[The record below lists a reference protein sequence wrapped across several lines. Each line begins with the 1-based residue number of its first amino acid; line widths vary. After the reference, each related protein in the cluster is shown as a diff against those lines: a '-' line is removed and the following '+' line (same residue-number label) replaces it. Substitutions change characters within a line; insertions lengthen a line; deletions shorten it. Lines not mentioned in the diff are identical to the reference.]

1 MAEKVVDD
9 VEALSTS
16 SDGDTTG
23 NFVISIRTRFYN
35 QCRMKHSFF
44 RLLIFALNPIPIGL
58 FENFL
63 RLGVGKCPHSLL
75 AYISTITSARII
87 IQVYIERNF
96 ILF

>member
-9 VEALSTS
+9 VEALFTST
-16 SDGDTTG
+16 DGDTTG

-35 QCRMKHSFF
+35 ECGMILSF
-44 RLLIFALNPIPIGL
+44 IDVFALNPIPTGR
-58 FENFL
+58 FESFA

-75 AYISTITSARII
+75 AYISTNTSARIV
-87 IQVYIERNF
+87 IQVCIERNF

>member
-35 QCRMKHSFF
+35 ECGMKHSFF
-44 RLLIFALNPIPIGL
+44 RLLIFSRLTL
-58 FENFL
+58 F
-63 RLGVGKCPHSLL
+63 RLGFLKTL
-75 AYISTITSARII
+75 YDWK
-87 IQVYIERNF
+87 
-96 ILF
+96 